1 MKTKQITINF
11 GLVASPYFPA
21 VARERVLASPI
32 KELSCTTQELLHA
45 VKIDVLDALDTIGC
59 TVKGAVVFAEAN
71 ETTLVT
77 RVAYPWQ
84 AEQGACKPPS
94 VLKYEPYMRLYEVA
108 AYFAQDAVA
117 ILEEDGSGLLVG
129 ANTTDYGVFDLSK
142 FIRIE

>member
-108 AYFAQDAVA
+108 AYFAQDCVAV
-117 ILEEDGSGLLVG
+117 LPDGEQGLLVG
-129 ANTTDYGVFDLSK
+129 AGADKWGAFDSTK